1 MRITSGVVSHR
12 RHKKILKRAKGFYG
26 ARSKNYKTARQAVR
40 KAMSHS
46 TRDRKQRQRRMRTL
60 WIMRLNAAV
69 REYGLSYSKF
79 IDKLNK
85 NNISIDR
92 KLLSDLAIN
101 SKESFAAIMKE
112 LA

>member
-1 MRITSGVVSHR
+1 
-12 RHKKILKRAKGFYG
+12 
-26 ARSKNYKTARQAVR
+26 
-40 KAMSHS
+40 
-46 TRDRKQRQRRMRTL
+46 
-60 WIMRLNAAV
+60 MRLNAAV